1 MIKTYPAL
9 AYEFK
14 GSVGVYIGNDNFET
28 QDLNEAFLYVN
39 KDGTKPNKSEIIEQ
53 AKQQEENHKKYLES
67 KFEKVAVM
75 NYKPYTWLEYCNL
88 VEVEIDENTFNS
100 IWEGKQNG

>member
-1 MIKTYPAL
+1 MTNTYPAL

-14 GSVGVYIGNDNFET
+14 DRTGVYISDDNFET
-28 QDLNEAFLYVN
+28 QDLNEAFLYVD
-39 KDGTKPNKSEIIEQ
+39 KDGIKPNKSEIIEQ

-88 VEVEIDENTFNS
+88 VEVEINADTFS
-100 IWEGKQNG
+100 LIVEGE